1 MVKKLPARAGDE
13 GDSDFTPRSGR
24 FPWSRKWQ
32 PTPVFLPENFHGQRA
47 WQAAVHEVTKGQT
60 QPNTHTHT
68 VIVVAAALAFCLL
81 K

>member
-1 MVKKLPARAGDE
+1 MKETQILPPGQE
-13 GDSDFTPRSGR
+13 DSPGVGNGNPHRYSCLKTSMDR
-24 FPWSRKWQ
+24 
-32 PTPVFLPENFHGQRA
+32 RA

-60 QPNTHTHT
+60 QLNTHTHT